1 MLTEIIAVTLAA
13 PDLDPVERAYVDL
26 LDYRVGERGTVSG
39 ALAAAWGAP
48 RAAGARWLLLQPA
61 SGAAV
66 YLRVVES
73 PPTAGYAVMKTHGW
87 NSNEILVQD
96 TDAVAK
102 RLTGSAFRIVG
113 PPRPISTNP
122 EIRAMQ
128 AIGPADELI
137 YLTRSPPAGSL
148 FIKTPAATFI
158 DRTFI
163 VVLGGPDMKAMQAFY
178 RGLGLEV
185 TEPVPARIEVLN
197 DALAQP
203 SSTCTPLALVRI
215 SASFVIEL
223 DEYPALTGPRP
234 TRAGDLPPGIAM
246 VSFVVDSLASVRL
259 PWVVSPGPRA
269 EAPYLG
275 RRSALV
281 RGAAGELIELV
292 ESAAPGG

>member
-1 MLTEIIAVTLAA
+1 MLNAILSVTLSA
-13 PDLDPVERAYVDL
+13 PDLDAVERAYVDL
-26 LDYRVGERGTVSG
+26 LDYTVAERGTVNS

-48 RAAGARWLLLQPA
+48 GAAGARWLLLQPA

-102 RLTGSAFRIVG
+102 RLEGSAFRIVG

-128 AIGPADELI
+128 AIGPAGELI
-137 YLTRSPPAGSL
+137 YLTRIPPAGSL
-148 FIKTPAATFI
+148 FIKTPAAAFI

-163 VVLGGPDMKAMQAFY
+163 VVLGGPDMRAMQAFY
-178 RGLGLEV
+178 RGLGLKV
-185 TEPVPARIEVLN
+185 TEPVPAGIQVLN

-203 SSTCTPLALVRI
+203 ASTTTPLALVRVS
-215 SASFVIEL
+215 SAFVIEL
-223 DEYPALTGPRP
+223 DEYPTSTTPRP

-246 VSFVVDSLASVRL
+246 VSFVVESLASVRL
-259 PWVVSPGPRA
+259 PWVVPPGPRP

-275 RRSALV
+275 RRAALV
-281 RGAAGELIELV
+281 RGAAGELLELV
-292 ESAAPGG
+292 ESAAPGA